1 MFLSSVRHGRL
12 WKILFLIVL
21 VISGIVLF
29 PGRIFSVDE
38 RTEILLDEEPRMVA
52 ISPAANLAV
61 VTHRRADS
69 VSLVDL
75 TAGRVIRELP
85 VGRSPRSVAIDA
97 ELNLA
102 VITYEKEKSVT
113 LIDLTRSRIAADI
126 HVGESTGS
134 VAVNSRTHI
143 AAVTSPGEVHLFFLD
158 LTRRKIIARTPVGR
172 HAGDIALDPES
183 NTAFLL
189 NPERR
194 KLFIIDLNHY
204 RVSEVLNLRERPR
217 AVDVNPQT
225 QTLLIANA
233 RDASVTQIDL
243 LHRRSLPISVL
254 RFPRDVAFNTVDN
267 RAVILCDRDRRLLLW
282 DGSKQKIIQ
291 SYFLPRRPKSVAV
304 NSLKNIAV
312 VADDEQDGL
321 TIIPLPLSSTLPKVK
336 ITSPADNAQVFS
348 ADVAVTG
355 TVENSSEVTVNGRPA
370 SVSGNAFSA
379 ALTLNAGKNTII
391 AIATDAYGRTASHDV
406 TVDIVLPATGK
417 INGTV
422 TDSASGRPLPAAVVT
437 VTDAA
442 GNTQTLSTS
451 AAGTF
456 TAEVAP
462 GAFTGSVNKPW
473 YLPGAFAG
481 SVAAG
486 ETAAASTLL
495 SPVEPQIGSITVSD
509 LTAESARI
517 TWTTDQ
523 PTQGAVQYGTTSA
536 YGSQAADALEQTA
549 HSLTLAGLSPVTVYH
564 YRVVATSPNGSTVA
578 SGDNTFK
585 TGGRIDL
592 SITAPADGATVTAR
606 SVVVTGIIANASG
619 VETGITV
626 NGIAAALTGNQF
638 AVNNVSLTAG
648 ANVITVTA
656 MDVNGTTATKSVTV
670 NAVLPDHY
678 IKLSAYPESGTAPL
692 EVNLRLGGTFSVS
705 NPALTFTGPG
715 AAEQLPGGVPEEY
728 RYRLLSEGVYS
739 FTARAAGPDGA
750 ACEDTISI
758 TVLPLEQVDALL
770 RSKWAALSDALKN
783 KDIAA
788 ALAMMDER
796 SRERYQ
802 VIFNLLKDSLPDI
815 MAANTGLVLQSIT
828 GERAYYELYAAE
840 NGATYAYRLSFIKD
854 DKGLWLIK
862 EF

>member
-1 MFLSSVRHGRL
+1 
-12 WKILFLIVL
+12 
-21 VISGIVLF
+21 
-29 PGRIFSVDE
+29 
-38 RTEILLDEEPRMVA
+38 
-52 ISPAANLAV
+52 
-61 VTHRRADS
+61 
-69 VSLVDL
+69 
-75 TAGRVIRELP
+75 
-85 VGRSPRSVAIDA
+85 
-97 ELNLA
+97 
-102 VITYEKEKSVT
+102 
-113 LIDLTRSRIAADI
+113 
-126 HVGESTGS
+126 
-134 VAVNSRTHI
+134 
-143 AAVTSPGEVHLFFLD
+143 
-158 LTRRKIIARTPVGR
+158 
-172 HAGDIALDPES
+172 
-183 NTAFLL
+183 
-189 NPERR
+189 
-194 KLFIIDLNHY
+194 
-204 RVSEVLNLRERPR
+204 
-217 AVDVNPQT
+217 
-225 QTLLIANA
+225 
-233 RDASVTQIDL
+233 
-243 LHRRSLPISVL
+243 
-254 RFPRDVAFNTVDN
+254 
-267 RAVILCDRDRRLLLW
+267 
-282 DGSKQKIIQ
+282 
-291 SYFLPRRPKSVAV
+291 
-304 NSLKNIAV
+304 
-312 VADDEQDGL
+312 
-321 TIIPLPLSSTLPKVK
+321 
-336 ITSPADNAQVFS
+336 
-348 ADVAVTG
+348 
-355 TVENSSEVTVNGRPA
+355 
-370 SVSGNAFSA
+370 
-379 ALTLNAGKNTII
+379 
-391 AIATDAYGRTASHDV
+391 
-406 TVDIVLPATGK
+406 
-417 INGTV
+417 
-422 TDSASGRPLPAAVVT
+422 
-437 VTDAA
+437 
-442 GNTQTLSTS
+442 
-451 AAGTF
+451 
-456 TAEVAP
+456 
-462 GAFTGSVNKPW
+462 
-473 YLPGAFAG
+473 
-481 SVAAG
+481 
-486 ETAAASTLL
+486 L

-638 AVNNVSLTAG
+638 VVNNVSLTAG

-656 MDVNGTTATKSVTV
+656 TDVNGTTATKSVTV

-750 ACEDTISI
+750 ACEDTVSIS
-758 TVLPLEQVDALL
+758 VLPLEQVDALL